1 VIMPRSFLYLVAA
14 SALAVAVVTL
24 HGFTGSASMAE
35 KARVVP
41 TPAVDETT
49 PTAKSEVAVFAGGC
63 FWGVQ
68 GVYQHVKGVTN
79 AVSGY
84 AGGEKKTAEYEIV
97 GTGSTGHAESV
108 QVTFDPRVV
117 SYGRLLQIFFSVVHD
132 PTQLDRQ
139 GPDTGPQYRSALF
152 PTSAEQAGIA
162 KAYIAQL
169 DQAHVFDRPLVT
181 RVEPGRTFYP
191 AEEYH
196 QDFLA
201 QNPTHPYIRI
211 NDLPK
216 IDELKRL
223 FPDAYRSQAVLVGAG
238 R

>member
-1 VIMPRSFLYLVAA
+1 MIMPRSFLYLVAA

-84 AGGEKKTAEYEIV
+84 AGGK
-97 GTGSTGHAESV
+97 S
-108 QVTFDPRVV
+108 P
-117 SYGRLLQIFFSVVHD
+117 
-132 PTQLDRQ
+132 
-139 GPDTGPQYRSALF
+139 
-152 PTSAEQAGIA
+152 
-162 KAYIAQL
+162 
-169 DQAHVFDRPLVT
+169 
-181 RVEPGRTFYP
+181 
-191 AEEYH
+191 
-196 QDFLA
+196 
-201 QNPTHPYIRI
+201 NPCR
-211 NDLPK
+211 
-216 IDELKRL
+216 
-223 FPDAYRSQAVLVGAG
+223 
-238 R
+238 